1 MNRSSISTVVITKN
15 EEVNIEA
22 CLMSVNWA
30 DQIVVV
36 DSGSTDRTQELARHH
51 TTQVFVK
58 PWEGFGPQKNFG
70 IMHATGDWIMILDA
84 DERVSPEL
92 AKEIQARL
100 TTWTNN
106 DPVAF
111 RVPRRNVFY
120 GEWVRW
126 GGAYPDLQIRLFQKG
141 KAFYNHVE
149 IHENL
154 LVEGPIGDLEG
165 HLEHYT
171 ERTIADHFKKIS
183 LYITLAAREQAKSMV
198 MVHWWHL
205 LLNPLVTFIKKYCLK
220 QGFRDGIRGIIF
232 AGFASMYTFMKY
244 AKLWEMKQFE
254 SSGGSQPTK

>member
-1 MNRSSISTVVITKN
+1 
-15 EEVNIEA
+15 
-22 CLMSVNWA
+22 MSVNWA

-36 DSGSTDRTQELARHH
+36 DSESKDRTQELARHY

-58 PWEGFGPQKNFG
+58 PWEGFGLQKNFG
-70 IMHATGDWIMILDA
+70 IMQATGDWIMILDA

-100 TTWTNN
+100 ATWTNN

-154 LVEGPIGDLEG
+154 IVEGPIGDLEG

-171 ERTIADHFKKIS
+171 ERTIADHIRKNS
-183 LYITLAAREQAKSMV
+183 LYITLAAREQAKSTRI
-198 MVHWWHL
+198 VHWWDL
-205 LLNPLVTFIKKYCLK
+205 LLNPLVVVIKKYFLK
-220 QGFRDGIRGIIF
+220 QGFRDGIRGVIF
-232 AGFASMYTFMKY
+232 AGFASMYTFVKY
-244 AKLWEMKQFE
+244 AKVWQMNQCDSQE
-254 SSGGSQPTK
+254 SRPGTK

>member
-1 MNRSSISTVVITKN
+1 LSGPLISTVVITKN
-15 EEVNIEA
+15 EEFNIDE

-36 DSGSTDRTQELARHH
+36 DSESKDRTQELARHY

-58 PWEGFGPQKNFG
+58 PWEGFGLQKNFG
-70 IMHATGDWIMILDA
+70 IMQATGDWIMILDA

-100 TTWTNN
+100 ATWTNN

-154 LVEGPIGDLEG
+154 IVEGPIGDLEG

-171 ERTIADHFKKIS
+171 ERTIADHIRKNS
-183 LYITLAAREQAKSMV
+183 LYITLAAREQAKSTRI
-198 MVHWWHL
+198 VHWWDL
-205 LLNPLVTFIKKYCLK
+205 LLNPLVVVIKKYFLK
-220 QGFRDGIRGIIF
+220 QGFRDGIRGVIF
-232 AGFASMYTFMKY
+232 AGFASMYTFVKY
-244 AKLWEMKQFE
+244 AKVWQMNQCDSQE
-254 SSGGSQPTK
+254 SRPGTK